1 MNPYLIFTKIG
12 SKKTDPCTV
21 FFRIYESLMSFHRPI
36 NRMIFTIRV
45 NLFVALLLL
54 FSVGISAQSLKG
66 RLVDPNNNR
75 PLRRASVD
83 LTSLKD
89 STQKFNTISDSSGRF
104 EFKNLY
110 PDSFILNVS
119 FVGHDAFKQIVG
131 ITSNTVDL
139 GTLLIPKSIK
149 QLAEVV
155 VVSKPPPVQQ
165 KGDTIEYNASQF
177 KVNPDAT
184 AEDMVKKLPGVTV
197 DKQGTVAAQGEQV
210 RKVTIDGRDFFGDD
224 ATAALRNLPAE
235 IIDKIQVFDRLS
247 DQAQFTGFDDGNTL
261 KALNIVTKANMRNGQ
276 FGRLYAGYGTDDRYA
291 AGGNVSFF
299 KVNRRISFV
308 GNFNNVNQQ
317 NFASQDLLGVTSGGG
332 NRGGFGGF
340 GGKQGRGNGG
350 NRAGGTPDFG
360 NQSNF
365 LVGQQNGITKTNAAG
380 INYSDQWGKK
390 ITVTGSY
397 FFNNSDNLNNQLTD
411 QQSLNGTDF
420 YKENSLSKN
429 NNYNHR
435 INLRLDY
442 KIDSANS
449 ILITPSINLQ
459 KNNGNSI
466 YSTDAGAAE
475 MIKSSSNNTTNTDL
489 SGYNISNNALFRHA
503 FAKKGRTISVGFT
516 TTFNRKSGNSYVVG
530 DNKSFDSTGI
540 LTQDSIQNQF
550 SDNFTNGNTISA
562 NIAYT
567 EPVGEKGQLQINYSP
582 SFTKSEADQ
591 ETYQF
596 NNLEQKYSTFDTALS
611 NKFTNNYA
619 TQNGGISY
627 RKGDRDKQ
635 ISVGIN
641 FQYSRLSSDQQFP
654 AIGSIGKSF
663 TDFLPNLHFRKKL
676 STRSSINI
684 FLRTS
689 VSPPSVSQLQNV
701 YNVNNPLVISI
712 GNPDLKQQYTSSLVT
727 RYTFTNT
734 QKGQSFFANLFVQ
747 KTNDYIANSVYHAQN
762 DSLLAP
768 TVTLL
773 SGGQLTVPVNLDGY
787 WSVRSLFAFGQPLKF
802 IKSNLNLNGGIMYSR
817 LPGLIDKQKLVTD
830 NYNYSM
836 GAVIASNVN
845 EYIDFNLSYNVN
857 FNIIAGQPENGQV
870 SQTAGIQF
878 NLLSKSG
885 WFFQNDLNNQTYN
898 YKGNTPDQSF
908 WLWNIGA
915 GKKFLKQQKG
925 ELKLTV
931 FDLLKQNR
939 AISRTVTE
947 AYVEETQSRVLQ
959 QYFMTTFTY
968 KLKNFGTPKTNNK
981 NNNNSRPNF

>member
-1 MNPYLIFTKIG
+1 
-12 SKKTDPCTV
+12 
-21 FFRIYESLMSFHRPI
+21 
-36 NRMIFTIRV
+36 MIFTIRIK
-45 NLFVALLLL
+45 LLVAVLLL
-54 FSVGISAQSLKG
+54 FSIGIRAQSLKG
-66 RLVDPNNNR
+66 RLVDLNSNR
-75 PLRRASVD
+75 PLRRASVN

-89 STQKFNTISDSSGRF
+89 STQTLNTISDSSGRF
-104 EFKNLY
+104 AFKNLN
-110 PDSFILNVS
+110 PDSFVLRIS
-119 FVGHDAFKQIVG
+119 FVGYDDFKQIVG
-131 ITSNTVDL
+131 IKNSLVDL
-139 GTLLIPKSIK
+139 GSLFIPKSIK
-149 QLAEVV
+149 QLGEVV
-155 VVSKPPPVQQ
+155 VVSKVPPVQQ
-165 KGDTIEYNASQF
+165 KGDTLEYNASQF

-197 DKQGTVAAQGEQV
+197 DKQGTVTAQGEQV

-247 DQAQFTGFDDGNTL
+247 DQAQFTGFDDGSTL
-261 KALNIVTKANMRNGQ
+261 KALNIVTKASMRNGQ
-276 FGRLYAGYGTDDRYA
+276 FGRIYAGYGTDDRYT
-291 AGGNVSFF
+291 AGGNVGFF
-299 KVNRRISFV
+299 KDNRRISLV
-308 GNFNNVNQQ
+308 GNFNNINQQ

-340 GGKQGRGNGG
+340 GGRQGNRSGG
-350 NRAGGTPDFG
+350 NRPGGGGNFG
-360 NQSNF
+360 SQSNF
-365 LVGQQNGITKTNAAG
+365 LVGQQSGVTKTNAAG
-380 INYSDQWGKK
+380 INYSDLWGKK
-390 ITVTGSY
+390 VTVTGSY
-397 FFNNSDNLNNQLTD
+397 FFNNSNNLNNQITD

-459 KNNGNSI
+459 KNDGNNI
-466 YSTDAGAAE
+466 YSTNAGFGE
-475 MIKSSSNNTTNTDL
+475 TVKSSSNNNANTDV
-489 SGYNISNNALFRHA
+489 SGYNISNNILFRHT
-503 FAKKGRTISVGFT
+503 FPKKGRTISVGVT
-516 TTFNRKSGNSYVVG
+516 TSFNRRSGNSFVVG

-540 LTQDSIQNQF
+540 LMQDSIQNQF
-550 SDNFTNGNTISA
+550 SDNFTNGNTIST
-562 NIAYT
+562 NFAYT
-567 EPVGEKGQLQINYSP
+567 EPIGKKGQLQINYNP
-582 SFTKSEADQ
+582 SFTKSRADQ

-596 NNLEQKYSTFDTALS
+596 NSSDQKYSLFDTALT

-619 TQNGGISY
+619 TQNGGLSY

-635 ISVGIN
+635 ISIGVN
-641 FQYSRLSSDQQFP
+641 FQYSKLSSDQQFP
-654 AIGSIGKSF
+654 KVASIGKTF
-663 TDFLPNLHFRKKL
+663 TDFLPNLQFRKKL
-676 STRSSINI
+676 SLRSSINI

-712 GNPDLKQQYTSSLVT
+712 GNPDLKQQYSSSLVA

-734 QKGQSFFANLFVQ
+734 QKGQSFFANLFMQ

-762 DSLLAP
+762 DSILAP

-773 SGGQLTVPVNLDGY
+773 SGGQLTIPVNLDGY
-787 WSVRSLFAFGQPLKF
+787 WSVRSLFTFGQPVKL
-802 IKSNLNLNGGIMYSR
+802 IKSNLNLNAGVMYSR
-817 LPGLIDKQKLVTD
+817 LPGLIDKQKLLTD
-830 NYNYSM
+830 NYNYSV
-836 GAVIASNVN
+836 GAVIASNVS
-845 EYIDFNLSYNVN
+845 EYIDFNLSYNAN
-857 FNIIAGQPENGQV
+857 FNIIAGQPENDQV
-870 SQTAGIQF
+870 SQFVGIQF
-878 NLLSKSG
+878 NLLSKTG

-908 WLWNIGA
+908 WLWNISA
-915 GKKFLKQQKG
+915 GKKFLKQQQG

-947 AYVEETQSRVLQ
+947 AYVEDTQSRVLQ
-959 QYFMTTFTY
+959 QYFMMTFTY
-968 KLKNFGTPKTNNK
+968 KLKNFGAPKTNNK

>member
-1 MNPYLIFTKIG
+1 
-12 SKKTDPCTV
+12 
-21 FFRIYESLMSFHRPI
+21 
-36 NRMIFTIRV
+36 MIFTIRIS
-45 NLFVALLLL
+45 LFVAALLL
-54 FSVGISAQSLKG
+54 FSPGVRAQSLKG
-66 RLVDPNNNR
+66 RLVDLNSNR
-75 PLRRASVD
+75 PLRRASVN

-89 STQKFNTISDSSGRF
+89 STQAFNTISDSSGRF
-104 EFKNLY
+104 EFRNLY
-110 PDSFILNVS
+110 PDSFVLRIT
-119 FVGHDAFKQIVG
+119 FIGYGDFKQIVG
-131 ITSNTVDL
+131 IKNSLVDL
-139 GTLLIPKSIK
+139 GTLFIPKSIK
-149 QLAEVV
+149 QLGEVV
-155 VVSKPPPVQQ
+155 VVSKVPPVQQ
-165 KGDTIEYNASQF
+165 KGDTLEYNASQF
-177 KVNPDAT
+177 KVNADAT

-197 DKQGTVAAQGEQV
+197 DKQGTVTAQGEQV

-235 IIDKIQVFDRLS
+235 IIDKMQVFDRLS
-247 DQAQFTGFDDGNTL
+247 DQAQFTGFDDGSTL

-276 FGRLYAGYGTDDRYA
+276 FGRIYAGYGTDDRYA

-299 KVNRRISFV
+299 KDNRRISLV
-308 GNFNNVNQQ
+308 GNFNNINQQ

-340 GGKQGRGNGG
+340 GSRQGNRGGG
-350 NRAGGTPDFG
+350 NKAGGGNFS

-365 LVGQQNGITKTNAAG
+365 LVGQQSGITKTNAAG
-380 INYSDQWGKK
+380 INYSDLWGKK

-397 FFNNSDNLNNQLTD
+397 FFNNGNNINNQLTN

-459 KNNGNSI
+459 KNDGNSI
-466 YSTDAGAAE
+466 YSTNAGFGE
-475 MIKSSSNNTTNTDL
+475 TVKSSSNNNANTDV
-489 SGYNISNNALFRHA
+489 SGYNISNNILFRHA
-503 FAKKGRTISVGFT
+503 FPKKGRTISVGVMT
-516 TTFNRKSGNSYVVG
+516 SFNRKSGNSYVFG
-530 DNKSFDSTGI
+530 NNKSFDSTGI
-540 LTQDSIQNQF
+540 LMQDSIQNQV
-550 SDNFTNGNTISA
+550 SDNFTNGNSIST
-562 NIAYT
+562 NFAYT
-567 EPVGEKGQLQINYSP
+567 EPMGKKGQLQINYKP
-582 SFTKSEADQ
+582 SFTKSRADQ

-596 NNLEQKYSTFDTALS
+596 NSSDQKYSLFDTSLT

-635 ISVGIN
+635 ISIGIN

-654 AIGSIGKSF
+654 TVASIGKSF
-663 TDFLPNLHFRKKL
+663 TDLLPNLQFRKKL
-676 STRSSINI
+676 SLRSSINI

-712 GNPDLKQQYTSSLVT
+712 GNPGLKQQYTSSLVA

-762 DSLLAP
+762 DSALAP
-768 TVTLL
+768 TVTLM

-787 WSVRSLFAFGQPLKF
+787 WSVRSLFTFGQPVKL
-802 IKSNLNLNGGIMYSR
+802 IKSNVNLNAGVMYSR
-817 LPGLIDKQKLVTD
+817 LPGLIDKQKLLTD
-830 NYNYSM
+830 NYNYST
-836 GAVIASNVN
+836 GAVIASNVS
-845 EYIDFNLSYNVN
+845 EHIDFSLSYNAD
-857 FNIIAGQPENGQV
+857 FNIIGGQPENDQV
-870 SQTAGIQF
+870 SQSVGVQF
-878 NLLSKSG
+878 NLLSKTG

-898 YKGNTPDQSF
+898 YRGSTPDQSF
-908 WLWNIGA
+908 WLWNISA
-915 GKKFLKQQKG
+915 GKKFLKQQQG

-939 AISRTVTE
+939 AISRIVTE
-947 AYVEETQSRVLQ
+947 AYVEDTQSRVLQ
-959 QYFMTTFTY
+959 QYFMMTFTY
-968 KLKNFGTPKTNNK
+968 KLRNFGTAKTNNK

>member
-1 MNPYLIFTKIG
+1 
-12 SKKTDPCTV
+12 
-21 FFRIYESLMSFHRPI
+21 
-36 NRMIFTIRV
+36 MIFTIRI
-45 NLFVALLLL
+45 NLLVTVVLL
-54 FSVGISAQSLKG
+54 FSIGVSAQSLKG

-75 PLRRASVD
+75 HLRKASVI
-83 LTSLKD
+83 LTGLKD

-110 PDSFILNVS
+110 PDSFILRIS
-119 FVGHDAFKQIVG
+119 FVGYDEFKQIVG
-131 ITSNTVDL
+131 INNGAIDL
-139 GTLLIPKSIK
+139 GTLPVPRSIK

-165 KGDTIEYNASQF
+165 KGDTVEYNASQF

-197 DKQGTVAAQGEQV
+197 DKQGTVTAQGEQV

-261 KALNIVTKANMRNGQ
+261 KALNIVTKASMKNGQ
-276 FGRLYAGYGTDDRYA
+276 FGRIYAGYGTDDRYA

-299 KVNRRISFV
+299 KDNRRISFV

-340 GGKQGRGNGG
+340 GGRQSNRGGG
-350 NRAGGTPDFG
+350 ANRTGGTPSFG

-365 LVGQQNGITKTNAAG
+365 LVGQQNGITTTNAAG

-390 ITVTGSY
+390 VTVTGSY
-397 FFNNSDNLNNQLTD
+397 FFNNSNNLNNQVTN

-420 YKENSLSKN
+420 YKESSLSRN

-442 KIDSANS
+442 KIDSVNS

-459 KNNGNSI
+459 KNDGNSI

-475 MIKSSSNNTTNTDL
+475 MVKSSSNNTTNTDV
-489 SGYNISNNALFRHA
+489 SGYNISNNVLFRHA
-503 FAKKGRTISVGFT
+503 FPKKGRTISVGVT
-516 TTFNRKSGNSYVVG
+516 TSFNRKSGNSYVVG

-550 SDNFTNGNTISA
+550 SDNFTNGNTIST

-567 EPVGEKGQLQINYSP
+567 EPVGKKGQLQINYSP
-582 SFTKSEADQ
+582 SLSKSKADQ

-596 NNLEQKYSTFDTALS
+596 NSFEQKYSTFDTALS
-611 NKFTNNYA
+611 NKFTSNYA

-635 ISVGIN
+635 ISVGVN
-641 FQYSRLSSDQQFP
+641 FQYSKLSSDQQFP
-654 AIGSIGKSF
+654 AVGSIGKSF
-663 TDFLPNLHFRKKL
+663 TDFLPNLQFRKKL

-712 GNPDLKQQYTSSLVT
+712 GNPDLKQQYTSSLIG

-747 KTNDYIANSVYHAQN
+747 KTNDYIATSVYHAQS
-762 DSLLAP
+762 DSVLAS

-787 WSVRSLFAFGQPLKF
+787 WSVRSLFAFGQPLKL
-802 IKSNLNLNGGIMYSR
+802 IKSNLNLNAGIMYSR
-817 LPGLIDKQKLVTD
+817 LPGLIDKQKLVTN

-836 GAVIASNVN
+836 GTVVASNIS
-845 EYIDFNLSYNVN
+845 EYIDFNLSYTVN
-857 FNIIAGQPENGQV
+857 FNIIAGQPENNQV

-885 WFFQNDLNNQTYN
+885 WFFQNDLNNQSYN
-898 YKGNTPDQSF
+898 YKGSTPDQNF

-931 FDLLKQNR
+931 FDLLKQNQ

-947 AYVEETQSRVLQ
+947 AYVEDTQSRVLQ
-959 QYFMTTFTY
+959 QYFMITFTY
-968 KLKNFGTPKTNNK
+968 KLKNFGTPKTNNR

>member
-1 MNPYLIFTKIG
+1 MSVSRRF
-12 SKKTDPCTV
+12 S
-21 FFRIYESLMSFHRPI
+21 FSIYEGLRAFHRPI
-36 NRMIFTIRV
+36 NCMSFTRRIK
-45 NLFVALLLL
+45 LLVAVGLLL
-54 FSVGISAQSLKG
+54 ISIGTGAQSLKG
-66 RLVDPNNNR
+66 RLVDLNSNR
-75 PLRRASVD
+75 PLRRASVSLRG
-83 LTSLKD
+83 LTD

-110 PDSFILNVS
+110 PDSFVLKIT
-119 FVGHDAFKQIVG
+119 FVGYDDFKQTVG
-131 ITSNTVDL
+131 ISNGVVDL
-139 GTLLIPKSIK
+139 GTLSIPKSIK
-149 QLAEVV
+149 QLGEVV
-155 VVSKPPPVQQ
+155 VVSKVPPVKQ
-165 KGDTIEYNASQF
+165 KGDTLEYNASQF

-197 DKQGTVAAQGEQV
+197 DKQGTVTAQGEQV

-235 IIDKIQVFDRLS
+235 IIEKIHVFDRLS

-261 KALNIVTKANMRNGQ
+261 KSLDIVTKANMRNGQ
-276 FGRLYAGYGTDDRYA
+276 FGRIYAGYGTDNRYA

-299 KVNRRISFV
+299 KDDRRISLV
-308 GNFNNVNQQ
+308 GNFNNINQQ

-340 GGKQGRGNGG
+340 GGRQGNRGAGSRGGGGG
-350 NRAGGTPDFG
+350 NFG
-360 NQSNF
+360 NQQNF
-365 LVGQQNGITKTNAAG
+365 LVGQQSGITKTNAAG
-380 INYSDQWGKK
+380 INFSDQWGKK
-390 ITVTGSY
+390 LTVTGSY
-397 FFNNSDNLNNQLTD
+397 FFNNSNNLNNQVSD

-420 YKENSLSKN
+420 YKENSVSKN

-459 KNNGNSI
+459 KNDGNSI
-466 YSTDAGAAE
+466 YSTDAGFGE
-475 MIKSSSNNTTNTDL
+475 MVKSSSNNTTNTAV
-489 SGYNISNNALFRHA
+489 SGYNIGNNILFRHL
-503 FAKKGRTISVGFT
+503 FAKRGRTISVGLT
-516 TTFNRKSGNSYVVG
+516 TNFNRKSGNSYVVG

-540 LTQDSIQNQF
+540 LLQDSIQNQF
-550 SDNFTNGNTISA
+550 SDNFTNGNTIST
-562 NIAYT
+562 NFAYT
-567 EPVGEKGQLQINYSP
+567 EPIGKKGQLQVNYTP
-582 SFTKSEADQ
+582 SFTKSRADQ

-596 NNLEQKYSTFDTALS
+596 NNSDQKYSLFDTALS
-611 NKFTNNYA
+611 NKFTNNYS

-635 ISVGIN
+635 FSVGIN
-641 FQYSRLSSDQQFP
+641 FQYSKLSSDQQFP

-663 TDFLPNLHFRKKL
+663 TDFLPNLQFRKKL
-676 STRSSINI
+676 SLRSRINI

-701 YNVNNPLVISI
+701 YNVNNPLVIGI
-712 GNPDLKQQYTSSLVT
+712 GNPDLKQQYTSSLVA

-734 QKGQSFFANLFVQ
+734 QKGQSFFANLFLQ

-762 DSLLAP
+762 DSVLAP
-768 TVTLL
+768 SVTLL

-787 WSVRSLFAFGQPLKF
+787 WSARSLFTFGQPVKF
-802 IKSNLNLNGGIMYSR
+802 IKSNLNLNAGITYSR
-817 LPGLIDKQKLVTD
+817 LPGLIDKQKLLTD
-830 NYNYSM
+830 NYNYSI
-836 GAVIASNVN
+836 GAVIASNVS
-845 EYIDFNLSYNVN
+845 EYIDFNLSYNAN
-857 FNIIAGQPENGQV
+857 FNVIAGQPENNQV
-870 SQTAGIQF
+870 SQSAGIQF

-898 YKGNTPDQSF
+898 YKGSTPDQSF

-915 GKKFLKQQKG
+915 GKKFLKQEKG

-947 AYVEETQSRVLQ
+947 AYVEDTQSRVLQ
-959 QYFMTTFTY
+959 QYFMMTFTY
-968 KLKNFGTPKTNNK
+968 KLKNFGAVKTNNR

>member
-1 MNPYLIFTKIG
+1 MILII
-12 SKKTDPCTV
+12 
-21 FFRIYESLMSFHRPI
+21 RIKL
-36 NRMIFTIRV
+36 
-45 NLFVALLLL
+45 LVAILLL
-54 FSVGISAQSLKG
+54 FSIGINAQSLKG
-66 RLVDPNNNR
+66 RLLDPSNNR
-75 PLRRASVD
+75 PLRRASVN

-89 STQKFNTISDSSGRF
+89 STQKFNIISDSSGRF

-110 PDSFILNVS
+110 TDSFALRIS
-119 FVGHDAFKQIVG
+119 FVGYADFTQIVG
-131 ITSNTVDL
+131 INNGTLDL
-139 GTLLIPKSIK
+139 GTLFIPKSIK
-149 QLAEVV
+149 QLGEVV
-155 VVSKPPPVQQ
+155 VVSKVPPVQQ
-165 KGDTIEYNASQF
+165 KGDTLEYNASQF

-197 DKQGTVAAQGEQV
+197 DKQGTVTAQGEQV

-261 KALNIVTKANMRNGQ
+261 KSLNIVTKANMRNGQ
-276 FGRLYAGYGTDDRYA
+276 FGRMYAGYGTDDRYA

-299 KVNRRISFV
+299 KDNRRISLV

-340 GGKQGRGNGG
+340 GGRQGNRGGGNGPS
-350 NRAGGTPDFG
+350 GGTKFG

-380 INYSDQWGKK
+380 INFSDQWGKK
-390 ITVTGSY
+390 LTVTGSY
-397 FFNNSDNLNNQLTD
+397 FFNNSNNLNSQVTD
-411 QQSLNGTDF
+411 QRSLNGTDF

-459 KNNGNSI
+459 KNDGNSI
-466 YSTDAGAAE
+466 YSTNAGFGE
-475 MIKSSSNNTTNTDL
+475 IVKSSSNNTTNTEV
-489 SGYNISNNALFRHA
+489 SGYNIGNNILFRHS
-503 FAKKGRTISVGFT
+503 FAKKGRTISVGVT
-516 TTFNRKSGNSYVVG
+516 TNFNRKSGNSYVVG
-530 DNKSFDSTGI
+530 DNKSFDTTGI
-540 LTQDSIQNQF
+540 LTQDSTQNQF
-550 SDNFTNGNTISA
+550 SDNFTNGNTIST
-562 NIAYT
+562 NLAYT
-567 EPVGEKGQLQINYSP
+567 EPIGKKGQLQINYNP
-582 SFTKSEADQ
+582 SFTKSRADQ
-591 ETYQF
+591 ETYRF
-596 NNLEQKYSTFDTALS
+596 NNSEQKYSLFDTALS
-611 NKFTNNYA
+611 NKFTNDYA

-627 RKGDRDKQ
+627 RKGDRDQQ

-641 FQYSRLSSDQQFP
+641 FQYSKLSSDQQFP
-654 AIGSIGKSF
+654 KVAGIEKSF
-663 TDFLPNLHFRKKL
+663 SDFLPNLQFRKKL
-676 STRSSINI
+676 SLRSSINI

-689 VSPPSVSQLQNV
+689 VSPPSVTQLQNV
-701 YNVNNPLVISI
+701 YNINNPLVISI
-712 GNPDLKQQYTSSLVT
+712 GNPDLKQQYTSSLVA

-734 QKGQSFFANLFVQ
+734 QKGQSFFANLFLQ

-762 DSLLAP
+762 DSVLAP
-768 TVTLL
+768 TITLL

-787 WSVRSLFAFGQPLKF
+787 WSVRSLFTFGQPVKL
-802 IKSNLNLNGGIMYSR
+802 IKSNLNLNAGVTYSR
-817 LPGLIDKQKLVTD
+817 LPGLIDKQKLLTD
-830 NYNYSM
+830 NYNYSV
-836 GAVIASNVN
+836 GAVIASNVS
-845 EYIDFNLSYNVN
+845 EYIDFNLSYNAN

-870 SQTAGIQF
+870 SQSVGIQF
-878 NLLSKSG
+878 NLLSKTG
-885 WFFQNDLNNQTYN
+885 WFFQNDLNNQAYN

-908 WLWNIGA
+908 WLWNISA

-947 AYVEETQSRVLQ
+947 AYVEDTQSRVLQ
-959 QYFMTTFTY
+959 QYFMITFTY
-968 KLKNFGTPKTNNK
+968 KLKNFGAAKTNNK
-981 NNNNSRPNF
+981 NNNNSRPKF

>member
-1 MNPYLIFTKIG
+1 MFLLFSFPF
-12 SKKTDPCTV
+12 
-21 FFRIYESLMSFHRPI
+21 YEGLMSFRRPI
-36 NRMIFTIRV
+36 NRMIFTIRI
-45 NLFVALLLL
+45 NLLVPVFLL
-54 FSVGISAQSLKG
+54 FSIGISAQSLKG
-66 RLVDPNNNR
+66 RLVDLNSNR
-75 PLRRASVD
+75 PLRRASVN
-83 LTSLKD
+83 LTGLKD

-104 EFKNLY
+104 EFKNLF
-110 PDSFILNVS
+110 PDSFVLSVT
-119 FVGHDAFKQIVG
+119 FVGYDEFKQIVG
-131 ITSNTVDL
+131 VDNSTIDL
-139 GTLLIPKSIK
+139 GTLPIPRSIK
-149 QLAEVV
+149 QLAEVT

-197 DKQGTVAAQGEQV
+197 DKQGTVTAQGEQV

-276 FGRLYAGYGTDDRYA
+276 FGRIYAGYGTDDRYA

-299 KVNRRISFV
+299 KDNRRISFV

-340 GGKQGRGNGG
+340 GGRQGNRGGGG
-350 NRAGGTPDFG
+350 NRSTGTPNFG

-365 LVGQQNGITKTNAAG
+365 LVGQQGGITKTNAAG

-397 FFNNSDNLNNQLTD
+397 FFNNSNNLNNQVTD
-411 QQSLNGTDF
+411 QHSLNGTDF

-442 KIDSANS
+442 KIDSTNS

-459 KNNGNSI
+459 KNDGNSI
-466 YSTDAGAAE
+466 YSTDAGVAE
-475 MIKSSSNNTTNTDL
+475 MVKSSSNNTTHTDL
-489 SGYNISNNALFRHA
+489 SGYNISNNVLFRHA
-503 FAKKGRTISVGFT
+503 FPKKGRTISVGVT
-516 TTFNRKSGNSYVVG
+516 TSFNRKSGNSYVVG
-530 DNKSFDSTGI
+530 DNKSFDTAGI

-550 SDNFTNGNTISA
+550 SDNLTNGNTLST

-567 EPVGEKGQLQINYSP
+567 EPIGKKGQLQINYGP
-582 SFTKSEADQ
+582 SFTKSRADQ

-596 NNLEQKYSTFDTALS
+596 NSSEQKYSLFDTALS

-627 RKGDRDKQ
+627 RKGNRGEQ

-654 AIGSIGKSF
+654 AIASIGKSF
-663 TDFLPNLHFRKKL
+663 TDFLPNLQFRKKL

-712 GNPDLKQQYTSSLVT
+712 GNPDLKQQYTSSLVA

-734 QKGQSFFANLFVQ
+734 QKGQSFFANFFVQ
-747 KTNDYIANSVYHAQN
+747 KTNDYIASSVYHAQN
-762 DSLLAP
+762 DSVLAS

-773 SGGQLTVPVNLDGY
+773 SGGQLAIPVNLDGY
-787 WSVRSLFAFGQPLKF
+787 WSVRSLIAFGQPVKL
-802 IKSNLNLNGGIMYSR
+802 IKSNLNLNAGITYSR
-817 LPGLIDKQKLVTD
+817 LPGLIDKQKLLTD
-830 NYNYSM
+830 NYNYSL
-836 GAVIASNVN
+836 GAVVASNVS

-947 AYVEETQSRVLQ
+947 AYVEDTQSRVLQ
-959 QYFMTTFTY
+959 QYFMMTFTY
-968 KLKNFGTPKTNNK
+968 KLKNFGTPKTNNRY
-981 NNNNSRPNF
+981 NNNSRPNF

>member
-1 MNPYLIFTKIG
+1 
-12 SKKTDPCTV
+12 
-21 FFRIYESLMSFHRPI
+21 
-36 NRMIFTIRV
+36 MIFTIRIS
-45 NLFVALLLL
+45 LFVAVLLL
-54 FSVGISAQSLKG
+54 FSLGIRAQSLKG
-66 RLVDPNNNR
+66 RLVDLNSNR
-75 PLRRASVD
+75 PLRRASVN

-89 STQKFNTISDSSGRF
+89 SMQALNTISDSSGRF
-104 EFKNLY
+104 EFRNLY
-110 PDSFILNVS
+110 PDSFMLRIT
-119 FVGHDAFKQIVG
+119 FVGYDDFKQIVG
-131 ITSNTVDL
+131 IRNSLVDL
-139 GTLLIPKSIK
+139 GTLFVPKSIK
-149 QLAEVV
+149 QLGEVV
-155 VVSKPPPVQQ
+155 IVSKVPPVQQ
-165 KGDTIEYNASQF
+165 KGDTLEYNASQF

-197 DKQGTVAAQGEQV
+197 DKQGTVTAQGEQV

-235 IIDKIQVFDRLS
+235 IIDKMQVFDRLS
-247 DQAQFTGFDDGNTL
+247 DQAQFTGFDDGSTL

-276 FGRLYAGYGTDDRYA
+276 FGRIYAGYGTDDRYA

-299 KVNRRISFV
+299 KDNRRISLV

-340 GGKQGRGNGG
+340 GNRQGNRGGG
-350 NRAGGTPDFG
+350 NRAGGGGNFG

-365 LVGQQNGITKTNAAG
+365 LVGQQSGISKTNAAG
-380 INYSDQWGKK
+380 INYSDLWGKK
-390 ITVTGSY
+390 VTVTGSY
-397 FFNNSDNLNNQLTD
+397 FFNNGNNLNNQITN

-420 YKENSLSKN
+420 YKENSLPKN

-449 ILITPSINLQ
+449 ILIIPSINLQ
-459 KNNGNSI
+459 KNDGNSI
-466 YSTDAGAAE
+466 YSTNAGFGE
-475 MIKSSSNNTTNTDL
+475 TVKSSSNNNANTDV
-489 SGYNISNNALFRHA
+489 SGYNISNNILFRHA
-503 FAKKGRTISVGFT
+503 FPKKGRTISVGVT
-516 TTFNRKSGNSYVVG
+516 TSFNRKSGNFYVVG

-540 LTQDSIQNQF
+540 LMQDSIQNQF
-550 SDNFTNGNTISA
+550 SDNFTNGNSIST
-562 NIAYT
+562 NFAYT
-567 EPVGEKGQLQINYSP
+567 EPIGKKGQLQINYNP
-582 SFTKSEADQ
+582 SFTKSRANQ

-596 NNLEQKYSTFDTALS
+596 NSSDQKYSLFDTALT

-635 ISVGIN
+635 ISIGIN

-654 AIGSIGKSF
+654 TVASIGKSF
-663 TDFLPNLHFRKKL
+663 TDFLPNLQFRKKL
-676 STRSSINI
+676 SLRSSINF

-712 GNPDLKQQYTSSLVT
+712 GNPDLKQQYTGSLVA

-762 DSLLAP
+762 DSALAP

-787 WSVRSLFAFGQPLKF
+787 WSVRSLFTFGQPVKF
-802 IKSNLNLNGGIMYSR
+802 IKSNANLNAGIMYSR
-817 LPGLIDKQKLVTD
+817 LPGLIDKQKLLTD
-830 NYNYSM
+830 NYDYSI
-836 GAVIASNVN
+836 GAVIASNVS
-845 EYIDFNLSYNVN
+845 EHIDFSLSYNAN
-857 FNIIAGQPENGQV
+857 FNTIGGQPENEQV
-870 SQTAGIQF
+870 SQSVGVQF
-878 NLLSKSG
+878 NLLSKTG

-908 WLWNIGA
+908 WLWNISA
-915 GKKFLKQQKG
+915 GKKFLKQQQG

-947 AYVEETQSRVLQ
+947 AYVEDTQSRVLQ
-959 QYFMTTFTY
+959 QYFMMTFTY
-968 KLKNFGTPKTNNK
+968 RLRNFGTAKTNNK